1 MLPPLVV
8 AVAVVA
14 IELLLPSFN
23 ALGGRPFLQ
32 YVHTQYKEHTGS
44 ILVKFVVIS
53 IPRTSTSTSTTLP
66 TVYLMLRIC
75 YFEFALSGSLSQGR
89 RVYRTSYPVSL
100 ELFLVYSLQ
109 YYSTLVVLYLV
120 LSTPRP
126 ALLES
131 YVPASTAPRRAM
143 LEETSLLS
151 RAMLRT
157 TDFTTVARVL
167 DPAFRLSLSR
177 ERG

>member
-1 MLPPLVV
+1 
-8 AVAVVA
+8 
-14 IELLLPSFN
+14 
-23 ALGGRPFLQ
+23 
-32 YVHTQYKEHTGS
+32 
-44 ILVKFVVIS
+44 LVKFVVIS

-157 TDFTTVARVL
+157 TDFTTVASFGSGFWL
-167 DPAFRLSLSR
+167 FASLSR
-177 ERG
+177 ERESRGLVLLVSMAQATHSFTQPG